1 MAGFTSGEGSFMVD
15 ILKSKTTKLGEQV
28 KLVYKLTQHNRDEQL
43 MRSLIQYFG
52 CGGVHTHGDILEFKV
67 TRFTDIV
74 NKIIPF
80 FKKHKIVGVKYKDF
94 EDWCQV
100 AELMKEK
107 TFNKKNL
114 TATSRSRLGRLR
126 LEYNK

>member
-1 MAGFTSGEGSFMVD
+1 MNRGLPEQLKLAFPSIVPAERPIVLNQQIPHPNWMAGSTSGEGSFIVD

-43 MRSLIQYFG
+43 MRSLIQYFD
-52 CGGVHTHGDILEFKV
+52 CGGVHTYIDILEFKV

-80 FKKHKIVGVKYKDF
+80 FKKKI
-94 EDWCQV
+94 
-100 AELMKEK
+100 
-107 TFNKKNL
+107 
-114 TATSRSRLGRLR
+114 RL
-126 LEYNK
+126 